1 MSLFRSRNLNPAA
14 LKPCALCPAAG
25 VAALATILV
34 ISIFLLAVGFLVA
47 IRGGTSIF
55 SGQFEAQA
63 TKAQFLAEA
72 GIQDA
77 LIRLARNASTSA
89 TYTLTDTD
97 WTVDISIT
105 PPSTSTAVVIA
116 TSTVTQGFAT
126 VKRAIRADV
135 TMDTNGKITTVAKTN
150 L

>member
-1 MSLFRSRNLNPAA
+1 MNHSLFARSS
-14 LKPCALCPAAG
+14 G

-34 ISIFLLAVGFLVA
+34 VSIFLLAVGFLVA

-72 GIQDA
+72 GIQDG
-77 LIRLARNASTSA
+77 LIRLARDNTVST
-89 TYTLTDTD
+89 TYSLTDTD
-97 WTVDISIT
+97 WTIDISIT

-116 TSTVTQGFAT
+116 TSTVTQGFVT

-135 TMDTNGKITTVAKTN
+135 TMDTNGKITTVTKSN